1 MSVTPEARGMTSRG
15 NGEYRARKRERRR
28 WEQERSATQHSRTS
42 LGTSVTGARDG
53 PARRAAATTCGWCGE
68 PIAPRSRG
76 PIPKWCSPTCRH
88 RAWEQTRAAASGMS
102 AVRIV
107 ERRVEV
113 RSPAAPTRRDW
124 ARLLLELARQLDDGR
139 IYDRD
144 LPALATALNAALV
157 AYTRRPHARSQA
169 RRPGVVS
176 GDNALSER
184 LGGDALGE
192 DGGE

>member
-1 MSVTPEARGMTSRG
+1 
-15 NGEYRARKRERRR
+15 
-28 WEQERSATQHSRTS
+28 
-42 LGTSVTGARDG
+42 
-53 PARRAAATTCGWCGE
+53 
-68 PIAPRSRG
+68 
-76 PIPKWCSPTCRH
+76 
-88 RAWEQTRAAASGMS
+88 MS

-113 RSPAAPTRRDW
+113 HSPAAPTRRDW

-157 AYTRRPHARSQA
+157 AYTRRPYARSQA
-169 RRPGVVS
+169 RRPGVVR

-184 LGGDALGE
+184 RWP
-192 DGGE
+192 